1 MTVSENDRLDL
12 RRAFEQALGDQR
24 LAAIA
29 MEAMPPL
36 DYDQLATSGDLR
48 ILSAELRG
56 EMAELRGDMAELRG
70 DMAELRGDMAE
81 LRGDMMGFKGDVAG
95 EFAKVRTEAV
105 TNLRLLLA
113 GQLATTMML
122 GAWVV
127 AVT

>member
-70 DMAELRGDMAE
+70 DM
-81 LRGDMMGFKGDVAG
+81 MGFKGDVAG